1 MICRLSILVISFF
14 PLFPSILFALT
25 LVSSGQ
31 QQAIIWISQNAG
43 SGEEWAAREIQNY
56 IICYN
61 LVIWGGSYFQKYI
74 TEAVLTFVC

>member
-14 PLFPSILFALT
+14 PLFPSILFALM

-56 IICYN
+56 IYQI
-61 LVIWGGSYFQKYI
+61 S
-74 TEAVLTFVC
+74 EAQLPIERFSRSNS